1 MSIGSRSSGQDLWC
15 LTAARK
21 RAPAREAGDVLQVPS
36 TTLPPAGRYFV
47 PQRYQMSDLM
57 NVARIGLYRLQ
68 RKGSPAGMEHL
79 IERQA
84 SVTEIRS
91 NGEQLKNELVF
102 ETNLTTDTIH
112 WIFNLCTLNSP

>member
-1 MSIGSRSSGQDLWC
+1 
-15 LTAARK
+15 
-21 RAPAREAGDVLQVPS
+21 
-36 TTLPPAGRYFV
+36 
-47 PQRYQMSDLM
+47 
-57 NVARIGLYRLQ
+57 
-68 RKGSPAGMEHL
+68 MEHL